1 MATFG
6 DFRLILK
13 SRLVSESNHLGVCF
27 WGERR
32 ADFRYG
38 DCVLVIPPHGGMWDY
53 RPGKG
58 SPPRENIP
66 HTKADPHQ
74 WHETEVLGNLN
85 EGTLRMAVNGIE
97 IVRYKDED
105 PARLKRG
112 PIGLQIH
119 SGASIVEYKDIEVE
133 IDPKET
139 TRADDSEVQPIEFT
153 TSGSVGLDFG
163 TTNSAIATVIESQP
177 ALAEFSSG
185 SGTTQHLSVDS
196 LLRTPQRRHAHASHV
211 GRWPEGAASATWK
224 LKTKGG

>member
-1 MATFG
+1 MRRFLAFFAATAAVLTFAGAPTAQKADTRINLFDGASLKGWSGNPTFWSVKDGAIHGVTNETRGELLLTDGNYG

-74 WHETEVLGNLN
+74 WHETEVLGNLK

-133 IDPKET
+133 IDPKDN
-139 TRADDSEVQPIEFT
+139 RLI
-153 TSGSVGLDFG
+153 
-163 TTNSAIATVIESQP
+163 TV
-177 ALAEFSSG
+177 
-185 SGTTQHLSVDS
+185 
-196 LLRTPQRRHAHASHV
+196 
-211 GRWPEGAASATWK
+211 K
-224 LKTKGG
+224 

>member
-1 MATFG
+1 MRRLLTFFAATAAVLTFADAPTAQQAGTRIKLFDGASLKGWNGNPAFWSVKDGAIHGVTNETRGELLLTDGDYG

-74 WHETEVLGNLN
+74 WHETEVLGNLK

-133 IDPKET
+133 IDPKDN
-139 TRADDSEVQPIEFT
+139 RLI
-153 TSGSVGLDFG
+153 
-163 TTNSAIATVIESQP
+163 TV
-177 ALAEFSSG
+177 
-185 SGTTQHLSVDS
+185 
-196 LLRTPQRRHAHASHV
+196 
-211 GRWPEGAASATWK
+211 K
-224 LKTKGG
+224 

>member
-1 MATFG
+1 MRRFFVFFTATAAVLTFAGAPTAQQAGTRINLFDGVSLKGWNGNPTFWSVKDGAIHGVTNETRGELLLSDGDYG

-74 WHETEVLGNLN
+74 WHETEVLGNLK
-85 EGTLRMAVNGIE
+85 EGTLRMAVNGVE
-97 IVRYKDED
+97 IVRYQDEA

-119 SGASIVEYKDIEVE
+119 SGASIVEYKDIEME
-133 IDPKET
+133 IDPKDN
-139 TRADDSEVQPIEFT
+139 RLI
-153 TSGSVGLDFG
+153 
-163 TTNSAIATVIESQP
+163 TV
-177 ALAEFSSG
+177 
-185 SGTTQHLSVDS
+185 
-196 LLRTPQRRHAHASHV
+196 
-211 GRWPEGAASATWK
+211 K
-224 LKTKGG
+224 

>member
-1 MATFG
+1 MRRLLLAIAAVLLFHALESAPAAQQAGTRIKLFDGMSLKGWKGNSTFWSVKDGAIRGATDDTRGELLLTDGDFG
-6 DFRLILK
+6 DFRLILM

-32 ADFRYG
+32 TDFRYG

-74 WHETEVLGNLN
+74 WHETEVLGRIQT
-85 EGTLRMAVNGIE
+85 GTLRMAVNGIE

-105 PARLKRG
+105 PGRLKRG

-133 IDPKET
+133 IDPKED
-139 TRADDSEVQPIEFT
+139 RLI
-153 TSGSVGLDFG
+153 
-163 TTNSAIATVIESQP
+163 TV
-177 ALAEFSSG
+177 
-185 SGTTQHLSVDS
+185 
-196 LLRTPQRRHAHASHV
+196 
-211 GRWPEGAASATWK
+211 K
-224 LKTKGG
+224 

>member
-1 MATFG
+1 MRVAPTAQQAGKRIKLFDGASLKGWSGNPTFWSVKDGAIHGMTNETRGELLLTDGDYG

-105 PARLKRG
+105 PRTAQAWSDRPADPLGRLDRRVQG
-112 PIGLQIH
+112 H
-119 SGASIVEYKDIEVE
+119 RSGD
-133 IDPKET
+133 
-139 TRADDSEVQPIEFT
+139 RSE
-153 TSGSVGLDFG
+153 
-163 TTNSAIATVIESQP
+163 
-177 ALAEFSSG
+177 
-185 SGTTQHLSVDS
+185 
-196 LLRTPQRRHAHASHV
+196 R
-211 GRWPEGAASATWK
+211 
-224 LKTKGG
+224 

>member
-1 MATFG
+1 MRKIFLALFAMLILQDFEIAPAAQQAGKRIKLFDGASLKGWNGNPTFWSVEDGAIHGATNETRGELLLTDGDYG

-74 WHETEVLGNLN
+74 WHVTEVLGNMK
-85 EGTLRMAVNGIE
+85 EGTLRMAVNGVE

-119 SGASIVEYKDIEVE
+119 SGASIVEYKDLEVE
-133 IDPKET
+133 IDPKDN
-139 TRADDSEVQPIEFT
+139 RLI
-153 TSGSVGLDFG
+153 
-163 TTNSAIATVIESQP
+163 TV
-177 ALAEFSSG
+177 
-185 SGTTQHLSVDS
+185 
-196 LLRTPQRRHAHASHV
+196 
-211 GRWPEGAASATWK
+211 K
-224 LKTKGG
+224 

>member
-1 MATFG
+1 MRRFLAFFAATAAVLTLAAAPTAQQAGKRIKLFDGASLKGWSGHPTFWSVKDGAIHGMTNETRGELLLTDGDYG

-97 IVRYKDED
+97 IVRYKDEA

-133 IDPKET
+133 TDP
-139 TRADDSEVQPIEFT
+139 RDNRLI
-153 TSGSVGLDFG
+153 
-163 TTNSAIATVIESQP
+163 TV
-177 ALAEFSSG
+177 
-185 SGTTQHLSVDS
+185 
-196 LLRTPQRRHAHASHV
+196 
-211 GRWPEGAASATWK
+211 K
-224 LKTKGG
+224 

>member
-1 MATFG
+1 MRRFLAFFAATSAALIFAVAPAAQQTGKRIKIFDGTTLKGWSGNPTFWSVKDGAIHGVTNETRGELLLTDGDFG

-13 SRLVSESNHLGVCF
+13 SRLVSDSNHLGVCF

-38 DCVLVIPPHGGMWDY
+38 ECVLVIPPHGGMWDY

-74 WHETEVLGNLN
+74 WHETEVLGNLK

-133 IDPKET
+133 IDPK
-139 TRADDSEVQPIEFT
+139 DDRLI
-153 TSGSVGLDFG
+153 
-163 TTNSAIATVIESQP
+163 TV
-177 ALAEFSSG
+177 
-185 SGTTQHLSVDS
+185 
-196 LLRTPQRRHAHASHV
+196 
-211 GRWPEGAASATWK
+211 K
-224 LKTKGG
+224 

>member
-1 MATFG
+1 MIRTSVAILAALALVQAVETAPAAQQTARPDKLFDGVSLKGWTGSPVFWSVKDGAIRGVAEETRGELLLSDGNFG

-13 SRLVSESNHLGVCF
+13 SRLVSQENHLGVCF

-74 WHETEVLGNLN
+74 WHETEVLGRIKT
-85 EGTLRMAVNGIE
+85 GTLRMAVNGVE

-105 PARLKRG
+105 PSRLKRG

-119 SGASIVEYKDIEVE
+119 SGASIVEYKDIEIEV
-133 IDPKET
+133 DP
-139 TRADDSEVQPIEFT
+139 RDDRLI
-153 TSGSVGLDFG
+153 
-163 TTNSAIATVIESQP
+163 TV
-177 ALAEFSSG
+177 
-185 SGTTQHLSVDS
+185 
-196 LLRTPQRRHAHASHV
+196 
-211 GRWPEGAASATWK
+211 K
-224 LKTKGG
+224 

>member
-1 MATFG
+1 MRRLLVAVAAVISLQAIEMTPAAQQPGRRIVLFDGVSLKGWTGNPVFWSVRDGAIHGATDETRGELLLTDGNYG

-66 HTKADPHQ
+66 HEKADPHQ
-74 WHETEVLGNLN
+74 WHETEVLGNIKA
-85 EGTLRMAVNGIE
+85 GTVRMAVNGIE
-97 IVRYKDED
+97 IVRYKDDD
-105 PARLKRG
+105 PGRLKHG

-119 SGASIVEYKDIEVE
+119 SGASIVEYKDIELE
-133 IDPKET
+133 IDPK
-139 TRADDSEVQPIEFT
+139 DDR
-153 TSGSVGLDFG
+153 LL
-163 TTNSAIATVIESQP
+163 TV
-177 ALAEFSSG
+177 
-185 SGTTQHLSVDS
+185 
-196 LLRTPQRRHAHASHV
+196 
-211 GRWPEGAASATWK
+211 K
-224 LKTKGG
+224 

>member
-1 MATFG
+1 MRRFLIAIAVVFVLHALQGAPAAQQAGQRIKLFDGVSLKGWKGNPAFWSVTDGAIRGVTDETRGELLLTDGNFG

-32 ADFRYG
+32 DDFRYG
-38 DCVLVIPPHGGMWDY
+38 ECVLVIPPHGGMWDY

-74 WHETEVLGNLN
+74 WHETEVLGNLIA
-85 EGTLRMAVNGIE
+85 GTLRMAVNGVE

-133 IDPKET
+133 TDPKEN
-139 TRADDSEVQPIEFT
+139 RLI
-153 TSGSVGLDFG
+153 
-163 TTNSAIATVIESQP
+163 TV
-177 ALAEFSSG
+177 
-185 SGTTQHLSVDS
+185 
-196 LLRTPQRRHAHASHV
+196 
-211 GRWPEGAASATWK
+211 K
-224 LKTKGG
+224 

>member
-1 MATFG
+1 MRKFLLALAAVLVLQSFGIAPAAQQAGKRIRIFDGASLRGWSGNPTFWSVKDGAIHGVTNETRGELLLTDGDYG

-13 SRLVSESNHLGVCF
+13 SRLVSETNHLGVCF

-74 WHETEVLGNLN
+74 WHETEVLGNLK

-97 IVRYKDED
+97 IVRYKDEA

-133 IDPKET
+133 IDPKEN
-139 TRADDSEVQPIEFT
+139 R
-153 TSGSVGLDFG
+153 LM
-163 TTNSAIATVIESQP
+163 TV
-177 ALAEFSSG
+177 
-185 SGTTQHLSVDS
+185 
-196 LLRTPQRRHAHASHV
+196 
-211 GRWPEGAASATWK
+211 K
-224 LKTKGG
+224 

>member
-1 MATFG
+1 MRRLLVFFTATAAVLSFAAAPTAQQAGKRLKLFDGASLKGWSGNPTFWSVKDGAIHGVTNETRGELLLTDGDYG

-74 WHETEVLGNLN
+74 WHETEVLGNLK

-133 IDPKET
+133 IDPK
-139 TRADDSEVQPIEFT
+139 DDRLI
-153 TSGSVGLDFG
+153 
-163 TTNSAIATVIESQP
+163 TV
-177 ALAEFSSG
+177 
-185 SGTTQHLSVDS
+185 
-196 LLRTPQRRHAHASHV
+196 
-211 GRWPEGAASATWK
+211 K
-224 LKTKGG
+224 

>member
-1 MATFG
+1 MPKFLLALGTMLYLLNFQMTPTAQRAGTRVKLFDGVSLKGWTGNPVFWSVKDGAIRGVTDETRGELLLSDGNFG

-32 ADFRYG
+32 TDFRYG

-74 WHETEVLGNLN
+74 WHETEVLGNIKT
-85 EGTLRMAVNGIE
+85 GTLRMAVNGIE

-105 PARLKRG
+105 PSRLKRG

-119 SGASIVEYKDIEVE
+119 SGASIVEYKDLEVE
-133 IDPKET
+133 IDPKED
-139 TRADDSEVQPIEFT
+139 R
-153 TSGSVGLDFG
+153 LL
-163 TTNSAIATVIESQP
+163 TV
-177 ALAEFSSG
+177 
-185 SGTTQHLSVDS
+185 
-196 LLRTPQRRHAHASHV
+196 
-211 GRWPEGAASATWK
+211 K
-224 LKTKGG
+224 

>member
-1 MATFG
+1 MRRVLTFFAATAAVLTFADAPTAQQAGTRIKLFDGASLKGWNGNPAFWSVKDGAIHGVTNETRGELLLTDGDYG

-74 WHETEVLGNLN
+74 WHETEVLGNLK

-133 IDPKET
+133 IDPKDN
-139 TRADDSEVQPIEFT
+139 RLI
-153 TSGSVGLDFG
+153 
-163 TTNSAIATVIESQP
+163 TV
-177 ALAEFSSG
+177 
-185 SGTTQHLSVDS
+185 
-196 LLRTPQRRHAHASHV
+196 
-211 GRWPEGAASATWK
+211 K
-224 LKTKGG
+224 